1 MTKNANVSNIS
12 CEEAIDLIA
21 MQLDKS
27 AGDIERLVLE
37 RHLKTCRHCF
47 DRLEFEKLLKNRLTG
62 MKVDISSDQLERK
75 INTLLNGF
83 Q

>member
-1 MTKNANVSNIS
+1 MTNNANVSDIS
-12 CEEAIDLIA
+12 CEEAIELIA

-27 AGDIERLVLE
+27 ASDVEQLALE

-47 DRLEFEKLLKNRLTG
+47 NRLDFEKLLKDRLTR
-62 MKVDISSDQLERK
+62 MKTDISSDQLKGK
-75 INTLLNGF
+75 IDALLDNF

>member
-1 MTKNANVSNIS
+1 MTNNANVSNIS

-21 MQLDKS
+21 MQLDKF
-27 AGDIERLVLE
+27 AGDVERLALE

-62 MKVDISSDQLERK
+62 MKIDISSEQLEGK
-75 INTLLNGF
+75 IKALLNGF

>member
-1 MTKNANVSNIS
+1 MTNNVNVSNIS
-12 CEEAIDLIA
+12 CEEAIELIA

-27 AGDIERLVLE
+27 AGDVERLVLE

-47 DRLEFEKLLKNRLTG
+47 DRLEFEKLLKNRLTK
-62 MKVDISSDQLERK
+62 MKADVSSEQLERK
-75 INTLLNGF
+75 IDALLSSF

>member
-1 MTKNANVSNIS
+1 MTNNANASNIS
-12 CEEAIDLIA
+12 CEEAIELIA

-27 AGDIERLVLE
+27 AGDVERLALE

-47 DRLEFEKLLKNRLTG
+47 DRLEFEKLVKDRLTR
-62 MKVDISSDQLERK
+62 MKADISSEQLERK
-75 INTLLNGF
+75 IDALLSGF

>member
-1 MTKNANVSNIS
+1 MTNNANVSDIG
-12 CEEAIDLIA
+12 CEEAIELIA

-27 AGDIERLVLE
+27 ASDVEQLALE

-47 DRLEFEKLLKNRLTG
+47 NRLDFEKLLKDRLMK
-62 MKVDISSDQLERK
+62 MKVDISSEQLERK
-75 INTLLNGF
+75 IDALLSSF